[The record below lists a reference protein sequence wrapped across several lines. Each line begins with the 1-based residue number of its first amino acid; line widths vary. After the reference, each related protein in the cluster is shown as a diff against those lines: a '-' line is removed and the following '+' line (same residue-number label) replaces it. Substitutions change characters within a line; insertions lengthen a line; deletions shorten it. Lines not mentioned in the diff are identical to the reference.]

1 MSGFAPFKPS
11 ELNKEARESMQQSG
25 SLIPSQSR
33 LSIPPPPPPGG
44 PPAGADPY
52 DRFGSLPG
60 FESGDSAA
68 ADAPAAV
75 GMSEAEVR
83 LASGIPPPPP
93 PGGPPSGM
101 RPPPPPPSGPPGGK
115 RPREADWVEA
125 GSDEGSDEELDLRG
139 GGVGSC
145 PLPAIGSAPPN
156 STEEWASVHDT
167 PALHNMLQEDRAE
180 AERSHPDVHP
190 LPPGAFD
197 LPGRVV
203 KLSAL
208 EESAA
213 TEAPRCCLCSVALL
227 PLSLSLSA
235 PSLCSLALLRRSAP
249 LPH

>member
-1 MSGFAPFKPS
+1 M
-11 ELNKEARESMQQSG
+11 
-25 SLIPSQSR
+25 
-33 LSIPPPPPPGG
+33 
-44 PPAGADPY
+44 
-52 DRFGSLPG
+52 
-60 FESGDSAA
+60 
-68 ADAPAAV
+68 
-75 GMSEAEVR
+75 
-83 LASGIPPPPP
+83 
-93 PGGPPSGM
+93 
-101 RPPPPPPSGPPGGK
+101 
-115 RPREADWVEA
+115 
-125 GSDEGSDEELDLRG
+125 
-139 GGVGSC
+139 
-145 PLPAIGSAPPN
+145 
-156 STEEWASVHDT
+156 HDT

-227 PLSLSLSA
+227 PLSLSA